1 MIQRK
6 QTLFLLGVIFI
17 SALLF
22 VFPIFYFTDSRG
34 VVSIISLNPM
44 PHSAVITSEFYSF
57 VIMNLLIPA
66 LALFTIFKFKNRNL
80 QFKLANL
87 IALLNIILIGL
98 FFLLNFIKPSVTGS
112 ISYKFGLSLP
122 IISGILA
129 YFAAHFIK
137 KDEQLVRNAD
147 RIR

>member
-6 QTLFLLGVIFI
+6 QTLFLLGVIII

-22 VFPIFYFTDSRG
+22 VFPVFYFTDSRG
-34 VVSIISLNPM
+34 VVSVISLNPM
-44 PHSAVITSEFYSF
+44 PHGTIITSEFYGF
-57 VIMNLLIPA
+57 VAINLLIPA
-66 LALFTIFKFKNRNL
+66 LSLFTILKFTNRNL

-87 IALLNIILIGL
+87 IALLNLILISL
-98 FFLLNFIKPSVTGS
+98 IFLLDFIKPNVTGN
-112 ISYKFGLSLP
+112 ISYKFGLVLP

-129 YFAAHFIK
+129 YLAAHFIK
-137 KDEQLVRNAD
+137 KDEQLVRSAD